1 MGFFKRLV
9 KLHSFFTPFTA
20 AEVLGIFYFWRRSR
34 LPCRTGNSSEREP
47 YILGASEPKT
57 WEEEQAAMER

>member
-1 MGFFKRLV
+1 MGFFKIGALQLG
-9 KLHSFFTPFTA
+9 KLHSCST
-20 AEVLGIFYFWRRSR
+20 AEVFGIFYFWRRSR

-57 WEEEQAAMER
+57 WEEEQAAI